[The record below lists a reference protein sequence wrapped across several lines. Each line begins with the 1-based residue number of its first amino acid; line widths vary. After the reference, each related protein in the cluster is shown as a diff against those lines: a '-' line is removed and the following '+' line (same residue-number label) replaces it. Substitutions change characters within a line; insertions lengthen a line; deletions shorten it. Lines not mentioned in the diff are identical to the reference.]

1 MDLLNKM
8 VRSKAFG
15 AGLIVEQN
23 ETIICID
30 FSGQRKKFEYP
41 SCFETFIQFVNDDD
55 DELMQQIVSIQ
66 KSRVQTNTH
75 AEKTP
80 VLTKNPSSTSVDTFV
95 AKYGAALASEI
106 NYLKSDKGKK
116 LLLFDGICI
125 DEQKYRYLFDTDT
138 ELFLPDGTP
147 VRIHLASGI
156 IPAHI
161 ISCENDQ
168 VMIQSSQ
175 SIGSNL
181 SSVEISAE
189 PWQLLD
195 ALIDRIYEIAQHPN
209 EIVSNLILNGR
220 AQIHP
225 GQEIECG
232 QESACSHAMKNPI
245 TFVWGPPGTGKTHS
259 LANMVLK
266 FVSEGKRVLMLSH
279 SNVSVDGAV
288 MKVFERA
295 STEYPIALQ
304 PGMIIRY
311 GYPRE
316 QKLLDHPTLT
326 SYNYALYCHP
336 DLLTLRQALQRELKS
351 LSNQDPKYVSIRQE
365 LSAIRQQLSEDE
377 KACISKAAFVATT
390 ASKAVVDQTVFGQQ
404 FDVVMFDEA
413 SMAYVPQVVF
423 SASLT
428 KERFCCFGD
437 FRQLPPIIQSPQAA
451 ELMETDIFS
460 YVGITEAV
468 ENNLG
473 HNWLVLLDV
482 QRRMHKAI
490 ADFVSSRIY
499 GGRLRTDTS
508 TEEQRAI
515 QTLTAP
521 FPKKPIAL
529 LDLTGMMSVCSQTK
543 DKSRFNI
550 LSSFVSAAMAY
561 HCAEN
566 MDIGIITPYN
576 GQSRLAKAM
585 VSDMLASQG
594 RPHAI
599 TSATVHQYQGSE
611 MNAIIYDAVDCYR
624 MSHPGMLLTS
634 TKNNLA
640 NRLFNVA
647 ITRAQYKFISVA
659 NMAYF
664 ANKNLPGNLAFA
676 SMLIQCK
683 QQNESM
689 LSGLALISELT
700 QYDNSVMQFYP
711 EGNNLD
717 QFVIDLSEAKTE
729 IRIDIPGNI
738 APSISYIEKYS
749 EAMIASKKRG
759 VKIYLRSASIGNLPI
774 LLKEIAIENS
784 WISQPVCIIDRSIT
798 WFGEP
803 YNADNFISSGTTL
816 RTKYY
821 PAIRFVG
828 QRTARA
834 LFAFL
839 EMNKTTSHPIVLAAS
854 SVTNN
859 RSFDGYI
866 RNKAK
871 CSLCGK
877 PMHLV
882 KGKTGKFSMGCT
894 GYPSC
899 KNIKQ
904 ITNDFLND
912 YLFGNE
918 IRCPQD
924 NTSLEA
930 KIGQYGI
937 YVFCNGD
944 KKHFYRLDEV

>member
-1 MDLLNKM
+1 MNLLNKK

-15 AGLIVEQN
+15 VGLIVEQG
-23 ETIICID
+23 ETTICVN

-41 SCFETFIQFVNDDD
+41 SCFETYIQFVDNGDDVF
-55 DELMQQIVSIQ
+55 MQGIMSMQ
-66 KSRVQTNTH
+66 KSRVQTNAHNAKVSVTTI
-75 AEKTP
+75 K
-80 VLTKNPSSTSVDTFV
+80 SGSTSIDVFV
-95 AKYGAALASEI
+95 AKYGAALAAEI

-116 LLLFDGICI
+116 LLLFDGICV
-125 DEQKYRYLFDTDT
+125 DEQKHRYLFDTDT
-138 ELFLPDGTP
+138 ELFFPDGTP
-147 VRIHLASGI
+147 IRVHLATGI
-156 IPAHI
+156 ISAHI

-168 VMIQSSQ
+168 VMIQSSL

-181 SSVEISAE
+181 SSIEISAE

-195 ALIDRIYEIAQHPN
+195 ALIDRIYEIAQHPT
-209 EIVSNLILNGR
+209 EIVSNLILNGH

-225 GQEIECG
+225 EQKIVCG
-232 QESACSHAMKNPI
+232 QESACTHALKKPI
-245 TFVWGPPGTGKTHS
+245 TFVWGPPGTGKTFT

-266 FVSEGKRVLMLSH
+266 FISEGKRVLMLSH

-288 MKVFERA
+288 LKVCERA
-295 STEYPIALQ
+295 EKENSIILQ

-311 GYPRE
+311 GYPRD
-316 QKLLDHPTLT
+316 QQLLDHPTLT

-336 DLLTLRQALQRELKS
+336 DLLILRQALQRELKA
-351 LSNQDPKYVSIRQE
+351 LSNKEPKYISIRQQ
-365 LSAIRQQLSEDE
+365 LSAIRQQLSDDE
-377 KACISKAAFVATT
+377 KASISKAVFVATT
-390 ASKAVVDQTVFGQQ
+390 ASKAVVDSAVFNQQ

-423 SASLT
+423 SASLA

-490 ADFVSSRIY
+490 ADFVSRRIY
-499 GGRLRTDTS
+499 GGKLRTDSS

-521 FPKKPIAL
+521 FSKKPIAL
-529 LDLTGMMSVCSQTK
+529 LDLSGMMSVCSQTK

-550 LSSFVSAAMAY
+550 LSAFVSAAMAY
-561 HCAEN
+561 HCAGN

-576 GQSRLAKAM
+576 GQSRLVKAM
-585 VSDMLASQG
+585 IRDMLASQG

-624 MSHPGMLLTS
+624 MSRPGMLLTS

-647 ITRAQYKFISVA
+647 ITRAQYKFISVV

-664 ANKNLPGNLAFA
+664 ANKNLPGNLAF
-676 SMLIQCK
+676 SGMLFQCK
-683 QQNESM
+683 QQNDSM
-689 LSGLALISELT
+689 LSGLALLSELVH
-700 QYDNSVMQFYP
+700 YNNSMMHFYLD
-711 EGNNLD
+711 GNNLD
-717 QFVIDLSEAKTE
+717 QFVNDLMEAKTE

-738 APSISYIEKYS
+738 AQSIAYIKKYS
-749 EAMIASKKRG
+749 EAVIAAKKRG
-759 VKIYLRSASIGNLPI
+759 VKVYVRAASIGNLPVS
-774 LLKEIAIENS
+774 LKEIAIENR

-803 YNADNFISSGTTL
+803 YNIDNFISSGTTL
-816 RTKYY
+816 RTKYH

-839 EMNKTTSHPIVLAAS
+839 EMNKTTSHPNTTTTSAEATS
-854 SVTNN
+854 

-871 CSLCGK
+871 CSLCGN
-877 PMHLV
+877 PMHLI

-904 ITNDFLND
+904 IPKDFLND
-912 YLFGNE
+912 YLLEND

-937 YVFCNGD
+937 YVCCNGD
-944 KKHFYRLDEV
+944 KRHFYSLDEV

>member
-1 MDLLNKM
+1 MDLLNKT

-15 AGLIVEQN
+15 VGMIVEQS
-23 ETIICID
+23 ETIICIN

-41 SCFETFIQFVNDDD
+41 SCFDTYIQFVNDADD
-55 DELMQQIVSIQ
+55 VLMQEIKSVQ
-66 KSRVQTNTH
+66 KSSLPADTQNPR
-75 AEKTP
+75 TP
-80 VLTKNPSSTSVDTFV
+80 VLSSKPSSTFIDSFA

-106 NYLKSDKGKK
+106 IFLKSGKGKK
-116 LLLFDGICI
+116 QLLFDGVCV
-125 DEQKYRYLFDTDT
+125 DEQKHRYLFDTDS

-147 VRIHLASGI
+147 INIHQATGI
-156 IPAHI
+156 ISAHI

-181 SSVEISAE
+181 SSIEISAE

-195 ALIDRIYEIAQHPN
+195 ALIDRINEIAQHPN

-220 AQIHP
+220 AQINP
-225 GQEIECG
+225 RQEIECG
-232 QESACSHAMKNPI
+232 QESACSHAIKNPI
-245 TFVWGPPGTGKTHS
+245 TFVWGPPGTGKTYS
-259 LANMVLK
+259 LANIVLK

-295 STEYPIALQ
+295 GKEYPLALQ

-336 DLLTLRQALQRELKS
+336 DLLLLREALQRELKA
-351 LSNQDPKYVSIRQE
+351 LSKQDPKYFSIRQQ
-365 LSAIRQQLSEDE
+365 LSAIRQQLSDDE
-377 KACISKAAFVATT
+377 KTSICKAVFVATT
-390 ASKAVVDQTVFGQQ
+390 ASKAVIDQSVFSQQ

-423 SASLT
+423 SASLA

-437 FRQLPPIIQSPQAA
+437 FRQLPPIIQSSQAA
-451 ELMETDIFS
+451 ELMEIDIFS

-468 ENNLG
+468 ENNQG
-473 HNWLVLLDV
+473 HNWLVLLNV

-499 GGRLRTDTS
+499 GGKLRTDSS
-508 TEEQRAI
+508 TEEQRAK

-521 FPKKPIAL
+521 FSKVPIAL
-529 LDLTGMMSVCSQTK
+529 LDLSGMMSVCSQTK
-543 DKSRFNI
+543 DKSRYNI
-550 LSSFVSAAMAY
+550 LSAFVCAAMAY

-585 VSDMLASQG
+585 IRDMLASQD

-599 TSATVHQYQGSE
+599 VSATVHQYQGSE

-647 ITRAQYKFISVA
+647 LTRAQYKFISVV

-664 ANKNLPGNLAFA
+664 ANKNLSGNLAFL
-676 SMLIQCK
+676 SLLIQCK

-689 LSGLALISELT
+689 LSGSDLMSELT
-700 QYDNSVMQFYP
+700 HYDNSVMHFYP
-711 EGNNLD
+711 DGNNLD
-717 QFVIDLSEAKTE
+717 QFVIDLREAKTE

-749 EAMIASKKRG
+749 EAVIAAKKRG
-759 VKIYLRSASIGNLPI
+759 VKTYLRSASIGNLPV

-784 WISQPVCIIDRSIT
+784 WISQPVCIIDRSIA

-803 YNADNFISSGTTL
+803 YNTDNFISSGTIL
-816 RTKYY
+816 RTKYH

-839 EMNKTTSHPIVLAAS
+839 EMNQTTSHPNATATS
-854 SVTNN
+854 SVATS
-859 RSFDGYI
+859 RSLDGYI

-877 PMHLV
+877 PMHLI

-904 ITNDFLND
+904 ISNDFLND

-930 KIGQYGI
+930 KIGQFGI
-937 YVFCNGD
+937 YVCCNGD
-944 KKHFYRLDEV
+944 KRHFYRLDEV

>member
-1 MDLLNKM
+1 MDLLGKK

-15 AGLIVEQN
+15 IGLIVEQG
-23 ETIICID
+23 ETTICIN
-30 FSGQRKKFEYP
+30 FSGQRKKFIYP
-41 SCFETFIQFVNDDD
+41 SCFESYIQFVDSEDDVLFH
-55 DELMQQIVSIQ
+55 EIKSTQE
-66 KSRVQTNTH
+66 SRVQTDTH
-75 AEKTP
+75 ITKTSL
-80 VLTKNPSSTSVDTFV
+80 LTIKSGVSSIDVFV
-95 AKYGAALASEI
+95 ARYGAALAAEI

-116 LLLFDGICI
+116 LLLFDGICV
-125 DEQKYRYLFDTDT
+125 DEQKHRYLFETDT
-138 ELFLPDGTP
+138 ELFLPDATP
-147 VRIHLASGI
+147 IRVHLATDI
-156 IPAHI
+156 ISAHI

-168 VMIQSSQ
+168 VVIQTSLP
-175 SIGSNL
+175 IDSNL
-181 SSVEISAE
+181 SSIEISAE

-195 ALIDRIYEIAQHPN
+195 ALIDRIYEIAQHPT
-209 EIVSNLILNGR
+209 EIVSNLILNGY

-225 GQEIECG
+225 TQEIECG
-232 QESACSHAMKNPI
+232 QESACAHAMKSPI
-245 TFVWGPPGTGKTHS
+245 TFVWGPPGTGKTFT

-266 FVSEGKRVLMLSH
+266 FISEGKRVLMLSH

-288 MKVFERA
+288 LKVCERA
-295 STEYPIALQ
+295 EKENPMALQ
-304 PGMIIRY
+304 PGTIIRY
-311 GYPRE
+311 GYPRD

-336 DLLTLRQALQRELKS
+336 DLLILRQALLRELKT
-351 LSNQDPKYVSIRQE
+351 LSKQEPKYVSIRQQ
-365 LSAIRQQLSEDE
+365 LSALRQQLANDE
-377 KACISKAAFVATT
+377 KASIYKAVFVATT
-390 ASKAVVDQTVFGQQ
+390 ASKAVVDQTVFSQQ

-423 SASLT
+423 SASLA

-451 ELMETDIFS
+451 ELMEADVFS

-468 ENNLG
+468 EKKLG

-490 ADFVSSRIY
+490 ADFVSVRIY
-499 GGRLRTDTS
+499 GGKLQTDKS
-508 TEEQRAI
+508 TEERRAM
-515 QTLTAP
+515 QTLAAP
-521 FPKKPIAL
+521 FSKKPIAL
-529 LDLTGMMSVCSQTK
+529 LDLSGMMSVCSQTK

-550 LSSFVSAAMAY
+550 LSAFVSAAMAY
-561 HCAEN
+561 HCAES

-585 VSDMLASQG
+585 ILDMLASQG
-594 RPHAI
+594 RSHTI

-624 MSHPGMLLTS
+624 MPHPGMLLTS
-634 TKNNLA
+634 SKNNLA

-647 ITRAQYKFISVA
+647 ITRAQYKFISVV

-664 ANKNLPGNLAFA
+664 ANKNLPGNLAF
-676 SMLIQCK
+676 SDMLSQCK
-683 QQNESM
+683 KQNESM
-689 LSGLALISELT
+689 LSGSALITELIH
-700 QYDNSVMQFYP
+700 YNNYVIHFYLD
-711 EGNNLD
+711 GNNLD
-717 QFVIDLSEAKTE
+717 QFVIDLQEAKSE

-738 APSISYIEKYS
+738 AQSIAYIRMYS
-749 EAMIASKKRG
+749 DAVIAAKKRG
-759 VKIYLRSASIGNLPI
+759 VKIYVRSASINNLPI
-774 LLKEIAIENS
+774 PLKEIAIENR
-784 WISQPVCIIDRSIT
+784 WISQPICLIDKSIT

-803 YNADNFISSGTTL
+803 YNVDSFISSGTTL
-816 RTKYY
+816 KTKCY

-828 QRTARA
+828 QRTARV

-839 EMNKTTSHPIVLAAS
+839 EMSKTISNPITTVSSAKAS
-854 SVTNN
+854 C

-866 RNKAK
+866 RNKEK
-871 CSLCGK
+871 CSFCGK
-877 PMHLV
+877 PMRLI

-904 ITNDFLND
+904 IPSDFLND
-912 YLFGNE
+912 FLFEND

-937 YVFCNGD
+937 YVCCNGD
-944 KKHFYRLDEV
+944 KRHFYRLDEV